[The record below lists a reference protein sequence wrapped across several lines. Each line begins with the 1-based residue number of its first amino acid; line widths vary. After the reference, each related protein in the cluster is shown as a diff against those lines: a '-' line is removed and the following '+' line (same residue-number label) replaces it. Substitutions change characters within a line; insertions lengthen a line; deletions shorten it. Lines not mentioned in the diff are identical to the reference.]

1 MTDTA
6 KASVPGYLHDVFVS
20 YAQANDHD
28 GWVTRFKDKLT
39 DFLNER
45 LDSEPRVFWD
55 EQSLKPNDEL
65 DSAITEAVKRSAV
78 MVVVVSHKYLTRP
91 WCSLEREAFLQ
102 NGNARRVMIVR
113 YDDVSF
119 QDFQEALPKCLGIE
133 FFDDDGLPLETDSHE
148 FKKRLHRL
156 RETIVEE
163 LETLHKQHVAITNAE
178 KPSPSGLDSSVGLVS
193 APGKPLVYIASV
205 LPVRDMISR
214 RDELVSFLEDC
225 DIATV
230 SPADYF
236 FMQPDFES
244 AIALDLDRCD
254 GFVQLLDAAPF
265 PPPPNMADG
274 VERWFLTQARQCKHL
289 AILRWRRA
297 EPSAANGDFRDLAL
311 EADVR
316 PFEFAR
322 FCELVRDETSNRHQS
337 RRAEERLAST
347 SNPPLLVLRAD
358 PADESLG
365 EEVAQRFEK
374 HSVDLMDVPPSTI
387 DSLDEVASQL
397 PAGGLLVVFRHSR
410 EVLRRIQELRAF
422 TASEAAR
429 HWVLGFWNSPEDPK
443 KAIRPRAL
451 RNVHIINDGDAAAL
465 SAFVGELKQ
474 KGGQA

>member
-1 MTDTA
+1 MTDIA
-6 KASVPGYLHDVFVS
+6 EASVPGYVHDVFVS

-45 LDSEPRVFWD
+45 LDTQPKVFWD

-65 DSAITEAVKRSAV
+65 DSAITEAVRRSAV

-119 QDFQEALPKCLGIE
+119 QEFQQVLPKCLGIE

-163 LETLHKQHVAITNAE
+163 LAALREQHVAITAPE
-178 KPSPSGLDSSVGLVS
+178 KPSPSVPDSSDGLVS
-193 APGKPLVYIASV
+193 APGKPLVYIAPVS
-205 LPVRDMISR
+205 PVRDMISR
-214 RDELVSFLEDC
+214 RDELISFLGDC
-225 DIATV
+225 DIATI

-254 GFVQLLDAAPF
+254 GFVQLLDAASF
-265 PPPPNMADG
+265 PPPPNVADG
-274 VERWFLTQARQCKHL
+274 VERWFLTQARQREHL

-297 EPSAANGDFRDLAL
+297 EPSAADGDFRDLAL

-322 FCELVRDETSNRHQS
+322 FCELVRDETHNRHQS
-337 RRAEERLAST
+337 RRAEERLASS
-347 SNPPLLVLRAD
+347 SNPPLLVLRAYPD
-358 PADESLG
+358 DEAVG
-365 EEVAQRFEK
+365 EAVARQLKEYP
-374 HSVDLMDVPPSTI
+374 VDLMEVPSSI
-387 DSLDEVASQL
+387 VDSLYELTSQL

-410 EVLRRIQELRAF
+410 EVLQRIQNLRRF

-429 HWVLGFWNSPEDPK
+429 HWVLGFWNSPDDPK

-451 RNVHIINDGDAAAL
+451 KNVHIINDEDNAAL
-465 SAFVGELKQ
+465 SAFIDELMQ
-474 KGGQA
+474 KGGAA